1 MADTFSKREREKKKR
16 KRKKEVEARR
26 DQRREEEKTS
36 FDDMIAYVDENGI
49 IRDTPPD
56 PNEKKEEIKA
66 SDIVL
71 GVPIKEEEDSV
82 LTGLVNFYDEDKG
95 YGFIKTSDGENFFVH
110 RSNISGEPRKGDKV
124 QFEKQKN
131 NKGWEAVNVV
141 VG

>member
-26 DQRREEEKTS
+26 EARREEEKDTWE
-36 FDDMIAYVDENGI
+36 DMIAYVDESGA

-56 PNEKKEEIKA
+56 PDEKKEVIKA

-71 GVPIKEEEDSV
+71 GVPTKEEEDYV

-110 RSNISGEPRKGDKV
+110 RSNISGEIKKGDKV
-124 QFEKQKN
+124 QFDKQKN
-131 NKGWEAVNVV
+131 NKGWEAINVV
-141 VG
+141 IV